1 MPGGLPRILVQHW
14 FVVTLWVVML
24 VGVAWVIRRP
34 ELGLHTVTLS
44 LNLVTAGLFGI
55 QVVSVAWPFL
65 TATELGS
72 DPAVE
77 EMAGGGDRVRPLPS
91 IYYVIMD
98 GYGSAET
105 LQRVY
110 SYDNCDF
117 LDFLRR
123 EGFYIVPRAGS
134 NYNQTMLSLAS
145 SLNFTYLDEIAREL
159 GFNSRNRRS
168 LRRAIWRNRTAQY
181 LKSLGYETVVFSS
194 GYAGTDGGV
203 GADRFYKPAWALSEL
218 ENLLIN
224 LTPIGLLMNR
234 LNFPNQF
241 EFHRNR
247 ILYILEKLATL
258 EDGGPVFAFAH
269 IICPHPPFVFGA
281 NGERKQPLESFTLAD
296 DHFQGTQE
304 EYIEGYRDQLTFIN
318 AKLKE
323 LVRRIKEKSGGSA
336 IMILQGDHGP
346 RSGLESDLRERLSI
360 LNALN
365 LPGAEDALYE
375 SLTPVNT
382 FRVVLNAYFDADLE
396 LLQDRSYFAEWRRP
410 YDFTDVTEQLRS
422 EVAAEQ

>member
-1 MPGGLPRILVQHW
+1 M
-14 FVVTLWVVML
+14 
-24 VGVAWVIRRP
+24 
-34 ELGLHTVTLS
+34 
-44 LNLVTAGLFGI
+44 
-55 QVVSVAWPFL
+55 
-65 TATELGS
+65 
-72 DPAVE
+72 
-77 EMAGGGDRVRPLPS
+77 PS

-110 SYDNCDF
+110 SYDNSDF
-117 LDFLRR
+117 LDFLWR
-123 EGFYIVPRAGS
+123 EGFYVVPRGGS
-134 NYNQTMLSLAS
+134 NYSQTMLSLTS

-159 GFNSRNRRS
+159 GSNSQNRRP
-168 LRRAIWRNRTAQY
+168 LARAIRRNRTAQY
-181 LKSLGYETVVFSS
+181 LKSLGYETIVFSS
-194 GYAGTDGGV
+194 GYNGTDGGV
-203 GADRFYKPAWALSEL
+203 GADRFYKPAWALTDF

-224 LTPIGLLMNR
+224 FTPIGLLMNR
-234 LNFPNQF
+234 FEFLNQF

-247 ILYILEKLATL
+247 IRYILERLATL

-281 NGERKQPLESFTLAD
+281 DGERKQPEGSFDLAD
-296 DHFQGTQE
+296 GSHFSGTQE
-304 EYIEGYRDQLTFIN
+304 EYIEGYRDQLTFMN

-346 RSGLESDLRERLSI
+346 GSGLEQEDAASTDLRERLSI

-382 FRVVLNAYFDADLE
+382 FRVVLSAYFDAGLE
-396 LLQDRSYFAEWRRP
+396 LLPDRSYFAAWNRP

-422 EVAAEQ
+422 EAAAEQ